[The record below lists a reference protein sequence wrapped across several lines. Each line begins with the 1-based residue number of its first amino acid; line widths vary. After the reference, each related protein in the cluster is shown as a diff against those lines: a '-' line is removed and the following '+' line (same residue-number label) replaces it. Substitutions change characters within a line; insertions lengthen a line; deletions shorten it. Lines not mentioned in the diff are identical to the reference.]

1 MRWPDTLR
9 WLTPICLAIACGC
22 GSPMVNIDEGEREI
36 EPADYPEIF
45 ERWSRNVHIIPVD
58 GIDNVLTATATH
70 LSFEFRWAYVVREAH
85 DLRLS
90 PSERQTLHQREFGRL
105 EQGHEFFITSMSGI
119 GRAERLEPDEGPWEL
134 RLVDDKGRQV
144 APLGVEEI
152 RKPTAAEV
160 QYFSF
165 DPVHRRACRV
175 LFPLTADDGKP
186 ILTSDT
192 RFYSLRFSSALGQS
206 EATWNTASNVD

>member
-1 MRWPDTLR
+1 MRWPGTLR
-9 WLTPICLAIACGC
+9 WLTPICLALACAC
-22 GSPMVNIDEGEREI
+22 GSPMVDIDEGQREI
-36 EPADYPEIF
+36 EPDDYPEFF
-45 ERWSRNVHIIPVD
+45 ERWSRDVHIIPVD

-70 LSFEFRWAYVVREAH
+70 LSYEFRWAYVVREAH

-90 PSERQTLHQREFGRL
+90 PGERQALHEREFGRL
-105 EQGHEFFITSMSGI
+105 EQGHEFFITSMSGV

-144 APLGVEEI
+144 APLSVEHI

-160 QYFSF
+160 KYFEF
-165 DPVHRRACRV
+165 DPVHRRACRA
-175 LFPLTADDGKP
+175 LFPLAAGDGKP
-186 ILTSDT
+186 ILSSDT